1 MSDFFSRE
9 RFLENTSSKVYLLKS
24 FKDTVVSLSEILY
37 LRDSITVFF
46 SNLRQQPKLQ
56 KTEQL
61 STDCLPRKQRLP
73 QALVC
78 SHVGV

>member
-1 MSDFFSRE
+1 MELSDFFSRE

-73 QALVC
+73 
-78 SHVGV
+78 